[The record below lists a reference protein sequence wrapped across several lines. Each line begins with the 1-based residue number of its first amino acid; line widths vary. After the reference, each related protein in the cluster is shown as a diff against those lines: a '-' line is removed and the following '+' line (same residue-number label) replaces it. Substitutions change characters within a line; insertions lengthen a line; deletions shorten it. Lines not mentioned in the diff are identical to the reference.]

1 MAKKQKR
8 RGTMGRKVK
17 PLNQKK
23 DFDEPTRKASP
34 EQGTLVE
41 IPPKEPEQLVQN
53 DRMKVSYVRPHFDRN
68 KKGNRYVALELSQVV
83 TAQHINLLPEIVM
96 DAWSDITKKNRTRLD
111 LKGVPSQIVKL
122 YLAHDIGEAALEMPI
137 AKITHVSL
145 QLIEETG
152 TGKANKVIRLRY
164 RLRVPLSR
172 DVAHFS
178 EWNFGDTYFLVMDEA
193 AGDNLL
199 EDDDEED
206 EEEERAAA
214 AEA

>member
-1 MAKKQKR
+1 MAKKLKR
-8 RGTMGRKVK
+8 KGTMGRRVK
-17 PLNQKK
+17 SLNQKK
-23 DFDEPTRKASP
+23 DFDNPNRQEP
-34 EQGTLVE
+34 EQSTLVT
-41 IPPKEPEQLVQN
+41 IPPKEPEQLVEN

-83 TAQHINLLPEIVM
+83 TALHKDLLPELII
-96 DAWSDITKKNRTRLD
+96 DGWQDITKKNRTRLD
-111 LKGVPSQIVKL
+111 LKGIPSQMVKL
-122 YLAHDIGEAALEMPI
+122 YMAHDIGEAALEMPV
-137 AKITHVSL
+137 AKVTHVSL

-178 EWNFGDTYFLVMDEA
+178 EWNFGDTYYLVMEEA

-199 EDDDEED
+199 EDEDEED

>member
-1 MAKKQKR
+1 MAKKPKR
-8 RGTMGRKVK
+8 KGTMGRKVK

-23 DFDEPTRKASP
+23 DFDNPAKRDP
-34 EQGTLVE
+34 DQGTLVE

-53 DRMKVSYVRPHFDRN
+53 DRMKVSYVKPHFDKN

-83 TAQHINLLPEIVM
+83 TALHKDLLPDLII
-96 DAWSDITKKNRTRLD
+96 DGWQDITKKNRTRLD
-111 LKGVPSQIVKL
+111 LKGIPSQMVKL
-122 YLAHDIGEAALEMPI
+122 YMAHDIGEAALEMPV
-137 AKITHVSL
+137 AKVTHVSL

-152 TGKANKVIRLRY
+152 TGKAHKVIRLRY

-178 EWNFGDTYFLVMDEA
+178 EWNFGDAYYLVMAEA

-199 EDDDEED
+199 EDEDEED